1 MVDRRA
7 VGAIGEDAAAAWY
20 RDAGYEIVARN
31 WRVRAGEIDIV
42 ARRGRVLVVC
52 EVKTRTSD
60 AFGAPVEAITRTKQ
74 LRLRKLAG
82 LFLAAEPQPG
92 CGVRFDVASVTPG
105 GVGPK
110 VEIIEAAF

>member
-42 ARRGRVLVVC
+42 ARRGRV
-52 EVKTRTSD
+52 TS
-60 AFGAPVEAITRTKQ
+60 GA
-74 LRLRKLAG
+74 
-82 LFLAAEPQPG
+82 
-92 CGVRFDVASVTPG
+92 
-105 GVGPK
+105 GPT
-110 VEIIEAAF
+110 

>member
-7 VGAIGEDAAAAWY
+7 LGALGEDAAAAWY
-20 RDAGYEIVARN
+20 SAAGYEIVARN

-52 EVKTRTSD
+52 EVKTRTST
-60 AFGAPVEAITRTKQ
+60 AFGLPVEAITRTKQ
-74 LRLRKLAG
+74 MRLRKLAG

-92 CGVRFDVASVTPG
+92 CGVRFDVASVMPSG
-105 GVGPK
+105 SGPK
-110 VEIIEAAF
+110 VEILEGAF